1 MIGAVQTRGI
11 AASAAG
17 VAAIAAA
24 TLLFRALGG
33 ANPTTVALSFLLVVL
48 FVATAGPLWA
58 ALLTSVAAILC
69 FNYFFLPP
77 IGTWH
82 IQDPQNWVAL
92 AALLITSVVAS
103 QLSARARARADARRS
118 AAIANERAEL
128 SSALLAAMGHDLRTP
143 LTALRVAVDNLAGG
157 ALDPAAREE
166 QARLAQRQAE
176 QLTRVFDEIL
186 DMARIESKSVQVR
199 REWCAAIDI
208 IDAAIARVAPSLD
221 QHDVRVDASSGDEAL
236 VDPRLTAAALA
247 HLVENAARYSP
258 PGAVIEVAARIDP
271 DALHLSVTDEGDG
284 LSEDEL
290 RDVFTPMF
298 RGRAGRLSGSGT
310 GMGLAITRGM
320 LAAEGGRA
328 WAENRAP
335 RGARFSILVPAA
347 TRSVRAAEEAT

>member
-1 MIGAVQTRGI
+1 M
-11 AASAAG
+11 AASAG
-17 VAAIAAA
+17 GLAAIALATAA
-24 TLLFRALGG
+24 FRALGG

-58 ALLTSVAAILC
+58 ALVTSLAALLC

-103 QLSARARARADARRS
+103 QLSERARARADARRS

-143 LTALRVAVDNLAGG
+143 LTALRVAVDNLAGA
-157 ALDPAAREE
+157 ALDPSARQE

-199 REWCAAIDI
+199 REWCALADI
-208 IDAAIARVAPSLD
+208 VDAAVAQVAPALGRH
-221 QHDVRVDASSGDEAL
+221 QVAVDAPPDDTAF
-236 VDPRLTAAALA
+236 VDPRLTASALA
-247 HLVENAARYSP
+247 HLIENAAHYSP
-258 PGAVIEVAARIDP
+258 PGTTIAIHAHVDP
-271 DALHLSVTDEGDG
+271 DALHLSVTDQGEGIG
-284 LSEDEL
+284 EDEL
-290 RDVFTPMF
+290 RQLFTPLF
-298 RGRAGRLSGSGT
+298 RGRAGRLHGSGT
-310 GMGLAITRGM
+310 GMGLAITRGL

-328 WAENRAP
+328 WAESPASG
-335 RGARFSILVPAA
+335 GARFSILIPSA
-347 TRSVRAAEEAT
+347 TRAADPREPA